1 VEQLAGNL
9 QVSTL
14 GVRSSVLRH
23 YSSTKLALLLALQH
37 LRNAPGFA
45 DGLLDELTLMV
56 FPVVVGRGKRLF
68 EDGGDWKGLKLV
80 GPRTFA
86 TGVVSLVYRPAD
98 EG

>member
-1 VEQLAGNL
+1 
-9 QVSTL
+9 
-14 GVRSSVLRH
+14 
-23 YSSTKLALLLALQH
+23 
-37 LRNAPGFA
+37 
-45 DGLLDELTLMV
+45 MV